1 MYKIDIKPL
10 SVNEMYIGR
19 RNGTRVKSGKYR
31 SWKNNILFMMP
42 KIDLPEPP
50 YKITYEF
57 GFSSAGS
64 DIDNAVK
71 PFQDVLQKV
80 YGFNDNKI
88 HEFTARRSNVKKG
101 QEYIKFGISNL
112 QRQDKKV

>member
-1 MYKIDIKPL
+1 MYKVDIKPL

-31 SWKNNILFMMP
+31 KWNNEIIYLMP
-42 KIDLPEPP
+42 KIKLPEPP
-50 YKITYEF
+50 FKIVYEF
-57 GFSSAGS
+57 GFSSKGS

-71 PFQDVLQKV
+71 PFQDVLQKH

-88 HEFTARRSNVKKG
+88 YEFTAKRVNVAKG
-101 QEYIKFGISNL
+101 KEYIKFKIEKLKHSGS
-112 QRQDKKV
+112 R